1 MRLATKPSALLR
13 QTWRSTLCSLHGGVW
28 LCSLVWLAPCH
39 ALADTY
45 PSRPVT
51 LVAPFAPGGSG
62 DLVARK
68 LAQALQETSGATF
81 VVENRTGAG
90 GLVGN
95 EYVARAKPDG
105 YTLLTGSDSLL
116 LGPLTRQSVRFG
128 IKDFIPIARIRVANI
143 YLAVNAKVPADSVSK
158 LVALAQS
165 KPGEVRYASG
175 GAATVMH
182 LAGEQ
187 FAQKFGVQMTHI
199 PYRGAGPAITDT
211 AAGQVELA
219 WTGAA
224 EVASF
229 QQSGKV
235 KILGMMGE
243 RRSPAFPSVPTM
255 SELGYNDLTIFS
267 WNGIFAPADTPPEI
281 VKWLIEKITVATQSP
296 TFLKNGEAAE
306 IDLQNVIVGENFSR
320 FLEAQRERYKTII
333 TKGNIQL
340 QD

>member
-1 MRLATKPSALLR
+1 MHLQAKPITPSRRAWQTILHRSVWFCSIALIA
-13 QTWRSTLCSLHGGVW
+13 QTQ
-28 LCSLVWLAPCH
+28 

-45 PSRPVT
+45 PSRPIT

-68 LAQALQETSGATF
+68 LAQALKETSGATF
-81 VVENRTGAG
+81 LVENRTGAG
-90 GLVGN
+90 GIVGN
-95 EYVARAKPDG
+95 EYVAKAKPDG

-116 LGPLTRQSVRFG
+116 LGPLTRKSVPFS

-143 YLAVNAKVPADSVSK
+143 YLATNANVPADSVPK
-158 LVALAQS
+158 LVALTQS
-165 KPGEVRYASG
+165 KPGEIRYASG
-175 GAATVMH
+175 GPATIMH

-187 FAQKFGVQMTHI
+187 FAQKFGLQMTHI

-224 EVASF
+224 EVATF

-243 RRSPAFPSVPTM
+243 RRSTAFPSVPTM
-255 SELGYNDLTIFS
+255 GELGYSDLTIFS
-267 WNGIFAPADTPPEI
+267 WNGIFAPANTPPEI

-296 TFLKNGEAAE
+296 TFLKNGEVIE
-306 IDLQNVIVGENFSR
+306 IDLQNVIVGENFGK
-320 FLEAQRERYKTII
+320 FLDAQRERYKTII